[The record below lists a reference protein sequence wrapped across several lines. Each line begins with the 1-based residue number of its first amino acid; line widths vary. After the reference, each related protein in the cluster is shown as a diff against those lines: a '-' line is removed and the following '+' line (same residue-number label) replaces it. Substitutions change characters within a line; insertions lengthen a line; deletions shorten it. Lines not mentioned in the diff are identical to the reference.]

1 MKLFIFY
8 GLFALAKSSIFMNT
22 YANNRLFHN
31 LGHHQKAEKLDLLRD
46 LLCASRNEKELRK
59 IAIFTIF
66 KTSKQKTPKR
76 VAAERPLLLKRSQV
90 YS

>member
-1 MKLFIFY
+1 MNCFIFY

-46 LLCASRNEKELRK
+46 LLCASRNEKEMRK
-59 IAIFTIF
+59 NLEMIGAMKTRLSSRRQNKRLTSF
-66 KTSKQKTPKR
+66 KKYFQR
-76 VAAERPLLLKRSQV
+76 QN
-90 YS
+90 Y

>member
-1 MKLFIFY
+1 MKIFIFY

-59 IAIFTIF
+59 NLEVIGAMKSKLSSRRQNKRLSSF
-66 KTSKQKTPKR
+66 KKYFQRKS
-76 VAAERPLLLKRSQV
+76 
-90 YS
+90 Y